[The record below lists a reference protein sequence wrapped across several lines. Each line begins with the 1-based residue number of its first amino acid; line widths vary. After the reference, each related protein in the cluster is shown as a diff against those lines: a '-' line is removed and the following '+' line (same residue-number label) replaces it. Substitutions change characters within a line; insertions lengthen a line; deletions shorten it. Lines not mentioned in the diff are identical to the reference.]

1 MTSSIRR
8 LIMLRFFDGRSLYG
22 NLLTYRFA
30 IFLKDNN
37 KAIIGQ
43 SVNDDDHPLGYAMD
57 DGDLYSFTSK
67 LPNPLITTGEHEN
80 DYVQFTYG
88 TLSWPCDTPN
98 GGALCTVGGYDPRDG
113 LICGLSF
120 GNLNAVCLSFPFF
133 LAFS

>member
-43 SVNDDDHPLGYAMD
+43 TANDDDHRIGYAMD
-57 DGDLYSFTSK
+57 DSDSYSFNSK
-67 LPNPLITTGEHEN
+67 LPNSLVITGEHEN

-88 TLSWPCDTPN
+88 TLSWHSN
-98 GGALCTVGGYDPRDG
+98 AVAHVLLADG
-113 LICGLSF
+113 TRETGLS
-120 GNLNAVCLSFPFF
+120 A
-133 LAFS
+133 A